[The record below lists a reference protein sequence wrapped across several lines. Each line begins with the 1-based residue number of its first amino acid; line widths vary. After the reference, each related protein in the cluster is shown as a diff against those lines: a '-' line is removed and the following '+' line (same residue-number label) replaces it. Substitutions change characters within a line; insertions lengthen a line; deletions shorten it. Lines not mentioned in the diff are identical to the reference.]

1 MAGNPL
7 LELQRQG
14 QSVWQDYIRRKQ
26 TVSGEL
32 KKLIDEDG
40 LRGQTS
46 NPTYFE
52 KAISGS
58 HDYDDALRARAQEG
72 RSVGEIYEA
81 VYWAIRPFEILIY
94 VVVVVA
100 IAFASLLAIFAI
112 QR

>member
-1 MAGNPL
+1 MTSNPL

-26 TVSGEL
+26 TLSGEL
-32 KKLIDEDG
+32 KRLIGEDG

-58 HDYDDALRARAQEG
+58 HDYDDALRALAQEG

-81 VYWAIRPFEILIY
+81 LAVEDIQTAGDLFRPVF
-94 VVVVVA
+94 
-100 IAFASLLAIFAI
+100 AFPG
-112 QR
+112 